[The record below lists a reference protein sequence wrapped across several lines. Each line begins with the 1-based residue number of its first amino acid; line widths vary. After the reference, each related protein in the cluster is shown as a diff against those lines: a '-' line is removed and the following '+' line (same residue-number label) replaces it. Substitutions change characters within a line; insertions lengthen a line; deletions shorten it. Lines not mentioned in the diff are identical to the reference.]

1 MSVSRSPA
9 HFPLIVVFVI
19 AFIGS
24 TNLLSLA
31 QEENVPEKRPFR
43 HQGQLT
49 NVQAPF
55 LEVRVGDKTWVY
67 KVEAEVD
74 QIKYIAQ
81 AETSWLRPGMYVR
94 YDGADEKGRTVE
106 PIKELFVFSPR
117 PEFPVGIQDEADGS
131 FLIAGR
137 IKNLKNGRLTLL
149 VGRRK
154 TIVTLDEEAEIR
166 VNYANLDLMQLG
178 DNVEASGEFYVE
190 GKGIATTL
198 VVTAK
203 DTLKSRDKKKRRRRR
218 REKTKRPNAASEESS

>member
-24 TNLLSLA
+24 TNLSSLA
-31 QEENVPEKRPFR
+31 QEENIPEKRPFH

-117 PEFPVGIQDEADGS
+117 PEFPVYRD
-131 FLIAGR
+131 
-137 IKNLKNGRLTLL
+137 
-149 VGRRK
+149 
-154 TIVTLDEEAEIR
+154 
-166 VNYANLDLMQLG
+166 
-178 DNVEASGEFYVE
+178 
-190 GKGIATTL
+190 
-198 VVTAK
+198 VTAWVRAATSFPGYLPRGGPSK
-203 DTLKSRDKKKRRRRR
+203 CGGLRADLGTRCPLHRGQRVSHYRHLSRVRRQGDWG
-218 REKTKRPNAASEESS
+218 